1 MNPQEIE
8 QSIMR
13 LAEAGKPLAEGLV
26 TEYVDMSIVSF
37 GVCALGFILLA
48 SMIPMFIRR
57 GPRLWEWAVD
67 KDAEPF
73 VGTGLL
79 CGGITYIILLIVF
92 FDSATTHLQH
102 IVAPHYY
109 LLRGLL

>member
-37 GVCALGFILLA
+37 GVCALGL
-48 SMIPMFIRR
+48 PKRR
-57 GPRLWEWAVD
+57 ER
-67 KDAEPF
+67 
-73 VGTGLL
+73 
-79 CGGITYIILLIVF
+79 
-92 FDSATTHLQH
+92 
-102 IVAPHYY
+102 
-109 LLRGLL
+109 